1 LNYFTI
7 NPCSFGLGLGLPEY
21 QWFHLY
27 IIQTQKVQI
36 GINMRA
42 LIVDDND
49 QILDVLSFLLET
61 NNVEFKTV
69 NNGKDALELIRNKNS
84 DNNENKFDLV
94 FLDLAMPEMSGFDV
108 VDNLHAN
115 GGLEN
120 IKLVVIT
127 ALELAPEDEKLL
139 YEKGVT
145 ALLKKPILVED
156 VEKLLEN

>member
-1 LNYFTI
+1 
-7 NPCSFGLGLGLPEY
+7 
-21 QWFHLY
+21 
-27 IIQTQKVQI
+27 
-36 GINMRA
+36 MRA

-69 NNGKDALELIRNKNS
+69 NNGKDALELIYNNNS
-84 DNNENKFDLV
+84 ENSENKFDLV

-108 VDNLHAN
+108 VDDLHAN
-115 GGLEN
+115 GGLKN
-120 IKLVVIT
+120 IKLFVIT

-145 ALLKKPILVED
+145 AVLKKPILVED

>member
-1 LNYFTI
+1 
-7 NPCSFGLGLGLPEY
+7 
-21 QWFHLY
+21 
-27 IIQTQKVQI
+27 
-36 GINMRA
+36 MRA

-69 NNGKDALELIRNKNS
+69 NNGKDALELIYNNNS
-84 DNNENKFDLV
+84 DNDENKFDLV

-108 VDNLHAN
+108 VDHLHAN
-115 GGLEN
+115 RGLEN
-120 IKLVVIT
+120 IKLFVIT

-145 ALLKKPILVED
+145 AVLKKPILVED